1 MTSQYKAITSF
12 MAALYSLSIVN
23 LYMLYYTSSLATK
36 HTVQDS
42 VTVALGLSDG
52 ENMQLQ

>member
-1 MTSQYKAITSF
+1 
-12 MAALYSLSIVN
+12 MAALYNLSIVN
-23 LYMLYYTSSLATK
+23 LHILYYTSNTTTK

-42 VTVALGLSDG
+42 VTVALSLSDI

>member
-1 MTSQYKAITSF
+1 
-12 MAALYSLSIVN
+12 MAALYNLSIVN
-23 LYMLYYTSSLATK
+23 LYILYYTSSTATK

-42 VTVALGLSDG
+42 VTIALGLNDS

>member
-1 MTSQYKAITSF
+1 
-12 MAALYSLSIVN
+12 MAALYSLSIAN
-23 LYMLYYTSSLATK
+23 LYILYYTSSPATK